1 MYFLAKIMMSGGT
14 KFLNYVFSQKMLK
27 KYANFRGF
35 FMLLLKEMA
44 ETCIILLILFRKRT

>member
-27 KYANFRGF
+27 N
-35 FMLLLKEMA
+35 MP
-44 ETCIILLILFRKRT
+44 ILGVFHVTFKRDG